1 MQPHPPP
8 SHPPVPVTTASSTAE
23 IETQR
28 SENCVPMVEEKQAPL
43 TKKPSAFTPVD
54 TNRASYV
61 TPDLFVEP
69 GVGKAIASSTPAP
82 RALAFTRTDTGNE
95 VGVANRGG
103 VAGSG
108 GGCVDVGSV
117 RMVLDFGSALRTG
130 GVDGG
135 DTPSGTPMFGV
146 VPTTT
151 QATFTPLGTPSQITP
166 SPTALPAHFSRQ
178 LLTAPPKKRISVS
191 IVSKCSL
198 HYCIYISIPIQHSI
212 PPPAFKFSPTP
223 EVSTYKSDASKP
235 TNQISPSWSCD
246 TFATPPQAPSESS
259 PSVGTTETKPHPS
272 KLPLK
277 SALRRSER
285 LRKTSLAT
293 TSQRKV
299 GISNL
304 VHVSLWHIVY
314 MYMYNVH
321 VYTLHMYIYMY
332 VRTLI

>member
-1 MQPHPPP
+1 MLYVALSLFLNISVYSTYPACVWGGHNIHVCTCTYTSILFDCAGETVSPEECFTVSEYPPFLPSLTECCHNPTQPHPPP
-8 SHPPVPVTTASSTAE
+8 SHPPVPVTTATSTAE

-82 RALAFTRTDTGNE
+82 RALAFTRTDPGNE

-103 VAGSG
+103 VVGSG

-117 RMVLDFGSALRTG
+117 RMVLDFGSALRSG
-130 GVDGG
+130 GVEGG

-166 SPTALPAHFSRQ
+166 SPTALPAHFTRQ

-191 IVSKCSL
+191 FVNTISK
-198 HYCIYISIPIQHSI
+198 H
-212 PPPAFKFSPTP
+212 
-223 EVSTYKSDASKP
+223 
-235 TNQISPSWSCD
+235 
-246 TFATPPQAPSESS
+246 
-259 PSVGTTETKPHPS
+259 
-272 KLPLK
+272 
-277 SALRRSER
+277 
-285 LRKTSLAT
+285 
-293 TSQRKV
+293 
-299 GISNL
+299 
-304 VHVSLWHIVY
+304 
-314 MYMYNVH
+314 
-321 VYTLHMYIYMY
+321 
-332 VRTLI
+332 